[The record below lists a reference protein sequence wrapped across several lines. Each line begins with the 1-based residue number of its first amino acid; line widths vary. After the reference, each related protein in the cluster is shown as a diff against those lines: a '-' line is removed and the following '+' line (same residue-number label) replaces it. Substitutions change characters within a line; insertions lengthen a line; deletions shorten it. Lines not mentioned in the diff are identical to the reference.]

1 MIRRLVSVCLAAIG
15 ATACA
20 STHPS
25 DAVGPDLTPIVGSP
39 APPRGK
45 LYADCVGQAAATRKI
60 DRTDDS
66 STHLLR
72 FTCTGEPARALFAE
86 LKEWSAANKSE
97 WTANGRTW
105 RSTAKIHRDLFGV
118 DYCSSKGAADFACA
132 ITLNVGSF
140 LAG

>member
-1 MIRRLVSVCLAAIG
+1 MRRPILVSLAALG

-25 DAVGPDLTPIVGSP
+25 AAMGPNLTPIVGSP

-45 LYADCVGQAAATRKI
+45 LYADCVGQAAATGKI
-60 DRTDDS
+60 DRTDES

-86 LKEWSAANKSE
+86 LEEWSAANKSE
-97 WTANGRTW
+97 WNASGRTW

-118 DYCSSKGAADFACA
+118 DYCSSDGAADFACA